1 MYEAQAWMGSSA
13 ALLGRAHLV
22 GPNPYA
28 SLVLVQGGPLKG
40 RLPKMQTPYLVSS
53 AGAAP
58 CTPLP
63 IQLAKPSVIV
73 YVYVADR
80 VIASLTHTGPPNQR
94 CCRVHAAC
102 FHQRPLLPVPR
113 SA

>member
-1 MYEAQAWMGSSA
+1 MIRLLWFVVCSLAPQAAVYEAQAWMGSSA

-53 AGAAP
+53 AGAAT
-58 CTPLP
+58 CAPLP
-63 IQLAKPSVIV
+63 VQLAKPSVIAGV
-73 YVYVADR
+73 R
-80 VIASLTHTGPPNQR
+80 G
-94 CCRVHAAC
+94 
-102 FHQRPLLPVPR
+102 
-113 SA
+113 